1 MDDKTVIVE
10 KKDLIGIITLNRP
23 QEMNTFN
30 VPFAGALNGALK
42 ELDQDDD
49 VRVIVIRAAGKHF
62 STGISLKEFL
72 GKSPKELREFLEL
85 MDEFYHT
92 IPRMKTPVIASVNGA
107 AVANGAGLVFASDLA
122 VAADNAKFGTTAIN
136 VGLICL
142 GPAVP
147 LTRIVGRKKALEM
160 VLTGD
165 IFSAQ
170 EAERLG
176 LVNKIV
182 PFDELETATMEL
194 AAKIA
199 NKSPQAVQTGKAGIY
214 GMSEIP
220 YHQALNYMDELFA
233 SLCATE
239 DALEGIEAFMEKR
252 DPVWKQR

>member
-1 MDDKTVIVE
+1 MGENTVLIE
-10 KKDLIGIITLNRP
+10 KKDMIGVITLNRP
-23 QEMNTFN
+23 AEMNTFN
-30 VPFAGALNGALK
+30 VPFARALNDALRD
-42 ELDQDDD
+42 LDRDDD

-62 STGISLKEFL
+62 STGISLKEFI
-72 GKSPKELREFLEL
+72 GKSPRELRDFLER

-92 IPRMKTPVIASVNGA
+92 IPRMKKPVIASVNGA

-122 VAADNAKFGTTAIN
+122 VAAENAKFGTTAIN

-147 LTRIVGRKKALEM
+147 LARMVGRKKALEM

-170 EAERLG
+170 EAERIG
-176 LVNKIV
+176 LVNKVV
-182 PFDELETATMEL
+182 PPDELEAATMEL

-199 NKSPQAVQTGKAGIY
+199 HKSPLAVQIGKSGIY

-233 SLCATE
+233 SLCATQ
-239 DALEGIEAFMEKR
+239 DALEGIEAFLGKR
-252 DPVWKQR
+252 DPVWKHK

>member
-1 MDDKTVIVE
+1 MGKELVLTE
-10 KKDLIGIITLNRP
+10 KKDMIGIITLNRP

-30 VPFAGALNGALK
+30 VPFARALNDSL
-42 ELDQDDD
+42 LDMDKDDD

-62 STGISLKEFL
+62 STGISLPEFQ
-72 GKSPKELREFLEL
+72 GKNPRELREFLGQ

-92 IPRMKTPVIASVNGA
+92 LPRMQKPVIASVKGA
-107 AVANGAGLVFASDLA
+107 AVANGAGLVFACDMA
-122 VAADNAKFGTTAIN
+122 VAAENARFGTTAIN

-147 LTRIVGRKKALEM
+147 LARHVGRKKALEM

-165 IFSAQ
+165 IISAP
-170 EAERLG
+170 EAQQLG
-176 LVNKIV
+176 LINKVV
-182 PFDELETATMEL
+182 PPDDLEAATMKL

-199 NKSPQAVQTGKAGIY
+199 KKSPLAVQIGKNGIY

-220 YHQALNYMDELFA
+220 YHQAIDYMDELFA

-239 DALEGIEAFMEKR
+239 DALEGINAFMEKR
-252 DPVWKQR
+252 DPVWKGH